1 MSLKPILFNIEM
13 VRALLEGRKTMT
25 RRVVKPQPVLDGHL
39 WKLGG
44 AAWNDSVLS
53 VPVMFGHSLY
63 NRAPY
68 QPGDVLYVRETFR
81 VDCLSDI
88 FGSGRVQYK
97 ADGSY
102 ADIYFEAARYDM
114 MRRAQSKPGWRPNEN
129 MPREAAR
136 IFLRVT
142 GVRVERLQELTLKDA
157 EMEGMDLRGP
167 MFVDFVKV
175 WNNTV
180 QRHPNKFKRYP
191 YCWEDNPWVWVIEFE
206 RIKKEEAEHAK
217 PE

>member
-1 MSLKPILFNIEM
+1 MSLKPILFSTEM
-13 VRALLEGRKTMT
+13 VRALLEGRKIVT
-25 RRVVKPQPVLDGHL
+25 RRVVKPQPAG
-39 WKLGG
+39 KLFPMEKESCWPGYWPEAG
-44 AAWNDSVLS
+44 SAKV
-53 VPVMFGHSLY
+53 VKP
-63 NRAPY
+63 PY
-68 QPGDVLYVRETFR
+68 QTGDVLWVRETWAKNP
-81 VDCLSDI
+81 
-88 FGSGRVQYK
+88 FGEGY
-97 ADGSY
+97 
-102 ADIYFEAARYDM
+102 IYPTEVAGAG
-114 MRRAQSKPGWRPNEN
+114 QKWRPSIH

-157 EMEGMDLRGP
+157 KMEGMDLRGP

-191 YCWEDNPWVWVIEFE
+191 YYWEDNPWVWVIEFE
-206 RIKKEEAEHAK
+206 RIQKEEAEHAK